1 MTRALCAALRQALLL
16 AAAAALS
23 AGLKCVCLLCDSSNF
38 TCQTEGACWAS
49 VMLTNGKEQVIKSCV
64 SLPELNAQVF
74 CHSSNNVTKTECCF
88 TDFCNNITLHLPT
101 ASPNA
106 PKLGPMELTIVV
118 TVPVFLLSIASV
130 LTVWACQGRQCT
142 YRKKKRPNVEEPL
155 SECNLVNAGKTLKDL
170 IYDVTASGSGSGLP
184 LLVQRTIART
194 IVLQEIVGKG
204 RFGEVWHGRWCGE
217 DVAVK
222 IFSSRDERSWFR
234 EAEIY
239 QTVMLRH
246 ENILGFIAAD
256 NKDNGT
262 WTQLWLVS
270 EYHEQGSLYDYLN
283 RNIVTV
289 AGMIKLALS
298 IASGLAHLHME
309 IVGTQG
315 KPAIAHRDIK
325 SKNILVKKC
334 ETCAIADLG
343 LAVKHD
349 SILNTIDIPQNP
361 KVGTK
366 RYMAPEMLD
375 DTINVNIFESF
386 KRADI
391 YSVGLVYWEIA
402 RRCSVGGIVEE
413 YQLPYY
419 DMVPSDPSV
428 EEMRKVVCDQK
439 FRPSIPNQWQS
450 CEALRV
456 MGRIMR
462 GCKFIYSRPDY
473 TLQLWCG
480 NQEGSVAE
488 VYQLNFYGN
497 SYPSQE
503 KLISLFSL
511 LEVTFTIFCFVCY
524 GNGKLV
530 IVEKQDNG
538 TFGFEIQTYRLP
550 NQNTCS
556 ADMCTLICKIQ
567 EDSPAHCAGLQA
579 GDVLA
584 KINGVSTE
592 GFTHKQVVDLI
603 RSSGNLLTIE
613 TLNGTMILKR
623 TELEAKLQ
631 VLKQTLKKKWV
642 EFRSLQLQEQRL
654 LHGDATNCP
663 SLENMDIDEFTLL
676 GPLPGAALR
685 DRNRLSSASSCK
697 SWLSSMTIDSEDGY
711 QTGVSEDSSRD
722 AFSRQT
728 STDDEC
734 FVLKEGDDFLKRSS
748 SRRNRSISSASSG
761 SMSPLCEGNFSGMYG
776 TLPRKSRR
784 GSVRKQLLKFIPGLH
799 HAVEEEESRF

>member
-1 MTRALCAALRQALLL
+1 MVPVKRSRRLLS
-16 AAAAALS
+16 AAARWHPGSPGRHLWTETLLGGKGRSQAELTQSGIHSRQGPADHPSCPGDPGEDLKTQQANRRWKLPGPALEEGPTPKLQLWGS
-23 AGLKCVCLLCDSSNF
+23 TLTLKFKGEIVHEQNTLDCLGSERLKQCLNALQMMLDCNSGLLCYCLKCVCLLCDSSNF

-462 GCKFIYSRPDY
+462 ECWYA
-473 TLQLWCG
+473 
-480 NQEGSVAE
+480 N
-488 VYQLNFYGN
+488 
-497 SYPSQE
+497 
-503 KLISLFSL
+503 
-511 LEVTFTIFCFVCY
+511 
-524 GNGKLV
+524 
-530 IVEKQDNG
+530 
-538 TFGFEIQTYRLP
+538 
-550 NQNTCS
+550 
-556 ADMCTLICKIQ
+556 
-567 EDSPAHCAGLQA
+567 
-579 GDVLA
+579 
-584 KINGVSTE
+584 
-592 GFTHKQVVDLI
+592 
-603 RSSGNLLTIE
+603 
-613 TLNGTMILKR
+613 
-623 TELEAKLQ
+623 
-631 VLKQTLKKKWV
+631 
-642 EFRSLQLQEQRL
+642 
-654 LHGDATNCP
+654 
-663 SLENMDIDEFTLL
+663 
-676 GPLPGAALR
+676 GAARLTALR
-685 DRNRLSSASSCK
+685 IKKTISQLCVKEDCK
-697 SWLSSMTIDSEDGY
+697 
-711 QTGVSEDSSRD
+711 
-722 AFSRQT
+722 A
-728 STDDEC
+728 
-734 FVLKEGDDFLKRSS
+734 
-748 SRRNRSISSASSG
+748 
-761 SMSPLCEGNFSGMYG
+761 
-776 TLPRKSRR
+776 
-784 GSVRKQLLKFIPGLH
+784 
-799 HAVEEEESRF
+799 

>member
-1 MTRALCAALRQALLL
+1 MTWALRSALRQALLL
-16 AAAAALS
+16 LAAAAELS

-49 VMLTNGKEQVIKSCV
+49 VMLTNGREQVIKSCV

-74 CHSSNNVTKTECCF
+74 CHSSNNITKTECCF

-101 ASPNA
+101 ASSNA
-106 PKLGPMELTIVV
+106 PKLGPMELAVII
-118 TVPVFLLSIASV
+118 TVPVCLLSIAV
-130 LTVWACQGRQCT
+130 MLTIWACQGRQCS
-142 YRKKKRPNVEEPL
+142 YRKKKRPNVEEPF

-375 DTINVNIFESF
+375 DTMNVNIFESF

-402 RRCSVGGIVEE
+402 RRCSVRGIVEE

-419 DMVPSDPSV
+419 DMVPSDPSI

-462 GCKFIYSRPDY
+462 ECWYA
-473 TLQLWCG
+473 
-480 NQEGSVAE
+480 N
-488 VYQLNFYGN
+488 
-497 SYPSQE
+497 
-503 KLISLFSL
+503 
-511 LEVTFTIFCFVCY
+511 
-524 GNGKLV
+524 
-530 IVEKQDNG
+530 
-538 TFGFEIQTYRLP
+538 
-550 NQNTCS
+550 
-556 ADMCTLICKIQ
+556 
-567 EDSPAHCAGLQA
+567 
-579 GDVLA
+579 
-584 KINGVSTE
+584 
-592 GFTHKQVVDLI
+592 
-603 RSSGNLLTIE
+603 
-613 TLNGTMILKR
+613 
-623 TELEAKLQ
+623 
-631 VLKQTLKKKWV
+631 
-642 EFRSLQLQEQRL
+642 
-654 LHGDATNCP
+654 
-663 SLENMDIDEFTLL
+663 
-676 GPLPGAALR
+676 GAARLTALR
-685 DRNRLSSASSCK
+685 IKKTISQLCVKEDCK
-697 SWLSSMTIDSEDGY
+697 
-711 QTGVSEDSSRD
+711 
-722 AFSRQT
+722 A
-728 STDDEC
+728 
-734 FVLKEGDDFLKRSS
+734 
-748 SRRNRSISSASSG
+748 
-761 SMSPLCEGNFSGMYG
+761 
-776 TLPRKSRR
+776 
-784 GSVRKQLLKFIPGLH
+784 
-799 HAVEEEESRF
+799 

>member
-1 MTRALCAALRQALLL
+1 HDVFCILNLFALLFP
-16 AAAAALS
+16 
-23 AGLKCVCLLCDSSNF
+23 GLKCVCLLCDSSNF

-101 ASPNA
+101 ASSLSLS
-106 PKLGPMELTIVV
+106 LGPMELAIII
-118 TVPVFLLSIASV
+118 TVPVCLLSIAAM
-130 LTVWACQGRQCT
+130 LTIWACQGRQ
-142 YRKKKRPNVEEPL
+142 PNVEEPL

-170 IYDVTASGSGSGLP
+170 IYDVTASGLP

-262 WTQLWLVS
+262 WTHL
-270 EYHEQGSLYDYLN
+270 
-283 RNIVTV
+283 TV
-289 AGMIKLALS
+289 AGIDPALKNTLFE
-298 IASGLAHLHME
+298 LAHLE
-309 IVGTQG
+309 LS

-375 DTINVNIFESF
+375 DTMNVNIFESF

-419 DMVPSDPSV
+419 DMVPSDPSI

-462 GCKFIYSRPDY
+462 ECWYA
-473 TLQLWCG
+473 
-480 NQEGSVAE
+480 N
-488 VYQLNFYGN
+488 
-497 SYPSQE
+497 
-503 KLISLFSL
+503 
-511 LEVTFTIFCFVCY
+511 
-524 GNGKLV
+524 
-530 IVEKQDNG
+530 
-538 TFGFEIQTYRLP
+538 
-550 NQNTCS
+550 
-556 ADMCTLICKIQ
+556 
-567 EDSPAHCAGLQA
+567 
-579 GDVLA
+579 
-584 KINGVSTE
+584 
-592 GFTHKQVVDLI
+592 
-603 RSSGNLLTIE
+603 
-613 TLNGTMILKR
+613 
-623 TELEAKLQ
+623 
-631 VLKQTLKKKWV
+631 
-642 EFRSLQLQEQRL
+642 
-654 LHGDATNCP
+654 
-663 SLENMDIDEFTLL
+663 
-676 GPLPGAALR
+676 GAARLTALR
-685 DRNRLSSASSCK
+685 IKKTISQLCVKEDCK
-697 SWLSSMTIDSEDGY
+697 
-711 QTGVSEDSSRD
+711 
-722 AFSRQT
+722 A
-728 STDDEC
+728 
-734 FVLKEGDDFLKRSS
+734 
-748 SRRNRSISSASSG
+748 
-761 SMSPLCEGNFSGMYG
+761 
-776 TLPRKSRR
+776 
-784 GSVRKQLLKFIPGLH
+784 
-799 HAVEEEESRF
+799 

>member
-1 MTRALCAALRQALLL
+1 MTRALRSALRQALLL
-16 AAAAALS
+16 LAAAAELS

-101 ASPNA
+101 
-106 PKLGPMELTIVV
+106 
-118 TVPVFLLSIASV
+118 
-130 LTVWACQGRQCT
+130 
-142 YRKKKRPNVEEPL
+142 
-155 SECNLVNAGKTLKDL
+155 
-170 IYDVTASGSGSGLP
+170 GLP

-375 DTINVNIFESF
+375 DTMNVSIFESF

-419 DMVPSDPSV
+419 DMVPSDPSI

-462 GCKFIYSRPDY
+462 ECWYA
-473 TLQLWCG
+473 
-480 NQEGSVAE
+480 N
-488 VYQLNFYGN
+488 
-497 SYPSQE
+497 
-503 KLISLFSL
+503 
-511 LEVTFTIFCFVCY
+511 
-524 GNGKLV
+524 
-530 IVEKQDNG
+530 
-538 TFGFEIQTYRLP
+538 
-550 NQNTCS
+550 
-556 ADMCTLICKIQ
+556 
-567 EDSPAHCAGLQA
+567 
-579 GDVLA
+579 
-584 KINGVSTE
+584 
-592 GFTHKQVVDLI
+592 
-603 RSSGNLLTIE
+603 
-613 TLNGTMILKR
+613 
-623 TELEAKLQ
+623 
-631 VLKQTLKKKWV
+631 
-642 EFRSLQLQEQRL
+642 
-654 LHGDATNCP
+654 
-663 SLENMDIDEFTLL
+663 
-676 GPLPGAALR
+676 GAARLTALR
-685 DRNRLSSASSCK
+685 IKKTISQLCVKEDCK
-697 SWLSSMTIDSEDGY
+697 
-711 QTGVSEDSSRD
+711 
-722 AFSRQT
+722 A
-728 STDDEC
+728 
-734 FVLKEGDDFLKRSS
+734 
-748 SRRNRSISSASSG
+748 
-761 SMSPLCEGNFSGMYG
+761 
-776 TLPRKSRR
+776 
-784 GSVRKQLLKFIPGLH
+784 
-799 HAVEEEESRF
+799 

>member
-1 MTRALCAALRQALLL
+1 MTPALRSALLQALLL
-16 AAAAALS
+16 FAVAAELS

-101 ASPNA
+101 
-106 PKLGPMELTIVV
+106 
-118 TVPVFLLSIASV
+118 
-130 LTVWACQGRQCT
+130 
-142 YRKKKRPNVEEPL
+142 
-155 SECNLVNAGKTLKDL
+155 
-170 IYDVTASGSGSGLP
+170 
-184 LLVQRTIART
+184 
-194 IVLQEIVGKG
+194 
-204 RFGEVWHGRWCGE
+204 
-217 DVAVK
+217 
-222 IFSSRDERSWFR
+222 
-234 EAEIY
+234 
-239 QTVMLRH
+239 
-246 ENILGFIAAD
+246 
-256 NKDNGT
+256 DNGT

-325 SKNILVKKC
+325 SKNILVKKS

-349 SILNTIDIPQNP
+349 SLLNTLDIPQNP

-375 DTINVNIFESF
+375 DTMNVSVFESF

-419 DMVPSDPSV
+419 DMVPSDPSI

-462 GCKFIYSRPDY
+462 ECWYA
-473 TLQLWCG
+473 
-480 NQEGSVAE
+480 N
-488 VYQLNFYGN
+488 
-497 SYPSQE
+497 
-503 KLISLFSL
+503 
-511 LEVTFTIFCFVCY
+511 
-524 GNGKLV
+524 
-530 IVEKQDNG
+530 
-538 TFGFEIQTYRLP
+538 
-550 NQNTCS
+550 
-556 ADMCTLICKIQ
+556 
-567 EDSPAHCAGLQA
+567 
-579 GDVLA
+579 
-584 KINGVSTE
+584 
-592 GFTHKQVVDLI
+592 
-603 RSSGNLLTIE
+603 
-613 TLNGTMILKR
+613 
-623 TELEAKLQ
+623 
-631 VLKQTLKKKWV
+631 
-642 EFRSLQLQEQRL
+642 
-654 LHGDATNCP
+654 
-663 SLENMDIDEFTLL
+663 
-676 GPLPGAALR
+676 GAARLTALR
-685 DRNRLSSASSCK
+685 IKKTISQLCVKEDCK
-697 SWLSSMTIDSEDGY
+697 
-711 QTGVSEDSSRD
+711 
-722 AFSRQT
+722 A
-728 STDDEC
+728 
-734 FVLKEGDDFLKRSS
+734 
-748 SRRNRSISSASSG
+748 
-761 SMSPLCEGNFSGMYG
+761 
-776 TLPRKSRR
+776 
-784 GSVRKQLLKFIPGLH
+784 
-799 HAVEEEESRF
+799 